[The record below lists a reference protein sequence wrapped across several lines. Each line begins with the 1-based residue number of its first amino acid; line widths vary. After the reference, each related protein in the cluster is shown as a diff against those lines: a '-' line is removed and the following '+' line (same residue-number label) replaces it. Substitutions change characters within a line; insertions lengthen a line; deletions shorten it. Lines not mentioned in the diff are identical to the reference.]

1 MTGRGE
7 VNDMT
12 KTNVILTATV
22 FALLTACSSDGSK
35 AGEAKAGDKKA
46 QAKPGEAKE
55 AAPAPVAKAWKQ
67 FKEMKVQI
75 EVPGDANLEENK
87 MDDWNGSAN
96 WGDYAHQLDVSTVT
110 AAYPSDFEAAKKSIQ
125 GDPNPFQKFTKEE
138 SSEGTW
144 HLEYELK
151 SMMDPN
157 RTLYGVQIRK
167 TIGDKQYECGR
178 NVDSAD
184 ERALVAEVC
193 ATLKG
198 V

>member
-1 MTGRGE
+1 
-7 VNDMT
+7 MT
-12 KTNVILTATV
+12 KATVILTATML
-22 FALLTACSSDGSK
+22 ALLTACSSGDGTAK
-35 AGEAKAGDKKA
+35 TQEAKVGGKKEEAKAGE
-46 QAKPGEAKE
+46 EAKE
-55 AAPAPVAKAWKQ
+55 AAPAPAAKAWKQ
-67 FKEMKVQI
+67 FNEMKVQI

-110 AAYPSDFEAAKKSIQ
+110 EAYPSDFDAAKKSIE

-138 SSEGTW
+138 KTDDGW

-167 TIGDKQYECGR
+167 TIGEKQYECGR

-193 ATLKG
+193 ASLKG